1 MPVINQSYG
10 LVPSVYRSLSSL
22 VSSFYH
28 KMMSIVFQCLGQKDN
43 HREHTLLSK
52 FYWERA
58 STIVAY
64 SLYGDSLLS
73 PSVNMERTK
82 SLVRP
87 NNLKKIDDCYK
98 MAIEKNQFI
107 TTPDRSK
114 YPKEKI
120 TKGICSGFS
129 LKFISKY
136 LQAIRDGQDPQ
147 TAIRAL
153 GEKYK
158 EGGTERTAIV
168 HGLET
173 TITTSNEL
181 ESIQIPA
188 NLFQIDLTKAY
199 DCKFTSLENAEDN
212 FATHLNNLEDGAYYV
227 WEHHKNPRKSGHVI
241 AYIKHQNS
249 RFIFDP
255 NLGVVQIPKN
265 KDAEY
270 LIKNLESISGNR
282 IAFFKASLQSY
293 TQTT

>member
-10 LVPSVYRSLSSL
+10 LVPSFYRSLSSL
-22 VSSFYH
+22 GSSFYH
-28 KMMSIVFQCLGQKDN
+28 KMMSIVFQCLGQKDSY
-43 HREHTLLSK
+43 REHTLLSK
-52 FYWERA
+52 FYWERS
-58 STIVAY
+58 STIEAY
-64 SLYGDSLLS
+64 SHYGNDLLS
-73 PSVNMERTK
+73 PAVNMERIK

-114 YPKEKI
+114 FPKEKI

-136 LQAIRDGQDPQ
+136 LQAIRNGQDPQ
-147 TAIRAL
+147 TAIRTL

-168 HGLET
+168 HGLEL

-181 ESIQIPA
+181 ALCQIPA
-188 NLFQIDLTKAY
+188 NLFRIDLTKAY
-199 DCKFTSLENAEDN
+199 DCIFTNLENVGEN
-212 FATHLNNLEDGAYYV
+212 FATDLNNLDDGVYYV
-227 WEHHKNPRKSGHVI
+227 WEHHKNPKKSGHVI
-241 AYIKHQNS
+241 AYIKDRNGS
-249 RFIFDP
+249 FLFDP
-255 NLGVVQIPKN
+255 NLGTVQIPKN

-270 LIKNLESISGNR
+270 LIKNLKSISGNR
-282 IAFFKASLQSY
+282 LTFFKASLQS
-293 TQTT
+293 